1 MISSDGNREVSI
13 MDNVYR
19 MLVPIALWLGFA
31 SFVLA
36 LLLVLVG
43 QPFLFRLT
51 SGGIL
56 RGAQTLLLLAVA
68 GYCAHRTAQRA

>member
-1 MISSDGNREVSI
+1 MQNF
-13 MDNVYR
+13 YR
-19 MLVPIALWLGFA
+19 ILVPIALWLGLA
-31 SFVLA
+31 AFVLA

-56 RGAQTLLLLAVA
+56 RGAQTLFLVAVA
-68 GYCAHRTAQRA
+68 AHCAHKATQRP